1 MPRWQYRVA
10 LLCVLS
16 AACATSTSAQMMLDR
31 DRTIASVAQ
40 GQVHPEKPTYKFEK
54 CYGIAKAGKNDCFT
68 AKNACGGT
76 SEADRQGDA
85 WIYLPAGVC
94 ERIVGGSLEPKK

>member
-1 MPRWQYRVA
+1 MNATNR
-10 LLCVLS
+10 L
-16 AACATSTSAQMMLDR
+16 ACASAVAAL
-31 DRTIASVAQ
+31 IASVAQ
-40 GQVHPEKPTYKFEK
+40 GQVHPEKPTYTFEK